1 MQVGRRF
8 VGASSC
14 AVSTPLKIPGRFAV
28 LAVMNALVRSLLHR
42 FWRVQVSDSEGV
54 KVRAGPSTRARRFCT
69 FDSGTLVQV
78 AGRLDFDGGW
88 LCLKVS
94 PPSAAGH
101 SGTVNDHGV
110 VCCVPCIVSHFFSY

>member
-1 MQVGRRF
+1 M
-8 VGASSC
+8 
-14 AVSTPLKIPGRFAV
+14 
-28 LAVMNALVRSLLHR
+28 
-42 FWRVQVSDSEGV
+42 QVSDTEGV

-110 VCCVPCIVSHFFSY
+110 VCYIYAVHCVSIFQLLTWCATAILYDSLGARDEWQRQDIH